1 MADLFDIALA
11 RKLSGGGGGG
21 GGSSDFSTAEVT
33 LINKEGYIG
42 FGLYDPGYD
51 EAPYGYHCCHIE
63 NGQIM
68 PGGPVS
74 IEEPQTFTLYYL
86 GDSLEIQPNNA
97 YESSTGAVTWNP
109 DTYTLTITGDC
120 TITGYLDD

>member
-11 RKLSGGGGGG
+11 RKLSGGGG

-33 LINKEGYIG
+33 LINKEGYSG
-42 FGLYDPGYD
+42 FGLYDPGYG
-51 EAPYGYHCCHIE
+51 EFPYGYRCFYIK
-63 NGQIM
+63 NGQIVT
-68 PGGPVS
+68 GGPM
-74 IEEPQTFTLYYL
+74 IHTDPETFTLYYI
-86 GDSLEIQPNNA
+86 GDSLELSPDTA

-120 TITGYLDD
+120 TITGYISD